1 MIPWFVLSK
10 QEETSTKHRL
20 ISDCRELNQFVETKK
35 FRLQNLHNIF
45 PFLKKGDWSAKI
57 DLKDAYFHLPLH
69 QSLKPYLRMEVG
81 GEYWE
86 FQAGCF
92 GLNVMPHLF
101 MQVMKVL
108 EKKWRSQGIICF
120 IYLDDILLLGP
131 TKKLVQKHLLIL
143 IQDILEAGF
152 KVNPKKCVLE
162 PTQVIN
168 HLGFSLNLK
177 EGKLQISPQ
186 KLKMVKKEL
195 GKLVTKDN
203 LSCRKMASILG
214 QVRSFLVA
222 LPFLR
227 AFTDTMCQFVNIST
241 QKGWNHQQKVP
252 SNLKDQLK
260 EIKIVLDNWGGD
272 PFYQTPNKN
281 CTQILQ
287 LWHGEV

>member
-1 MIPWFVLSK
+1 
-10 QEETSTKHRL
+10 
-20 ISDCRELNQFVETKK
+20 
-35 FRLQNLHNIF
+35 
-45 PFLKKGDWSAKI
+45 
-57 DLKDAYFHLPLH
+57 
-69 QSLKPYLRMEVG
+69 
-81 GEYWE
+81 
-86 FQAGCF
+86 
-92 GLNVMPHLF
+92 

-108 EKKWRSQGIICF
+108 EKKWRSQRIICF

-143 IQDILEAGF
+143 IQDILVAGF

-186 KLKMVKKEL
+186 KLKMVKKKEL
-195 GKLVTKDN
+195 GKLVTKEN

-241 QKGWNHQQKVP
+241 QKGWNH
-252 SNLKDQLK
+252 
-260 EIKIVLDNWGGD
+260 
-272 PFYQTPNKN
+272 
-281 CTQILQ
+281 
-287 LWHGEV
+287 H